1 MVKVVKRINL
11 SQHTLDISTRGVDT
25 GKFDFEEIE
34 DYVTE
39 LANGRKYQYEA
50 IKNIMTYLWSGK
62 YKTVQDLAKQN
73 YQKKE
78 EIQLRF
84 PTEEYFLNMMPLP
97 DRLSGVCHMA
107 TGTGKSYVIFAIAY
121 LSIILGKVKRV
132 LVLGPSSTVI
142 EQGLTDKF
150 KEYLFGEK
158 GIELK
163 EKLPE
168 RYRNIKVEIKNS
180 NEPIEDNCI
189 VIENINAVYGKEN
202 NSIGDTLFNQNE
214 EVLVLSDEVHHAYS
228 HLDFSKPIL
237 TYDFEEGKEGTGEN
251 RDERLWMKFIR
262 EEKKIKRHIGFT
274 GTPYN
279 QNEYFTDVI
288 FNYSIK
294 DAVEEKYIKKINPII
309 HTESDEGD
317 IDITKEQK
325 YEQILMTHFDNK
337 EKYNYGGKVK
347 PITIFINNTQ
357 ATATRNRDEF
367 VKSLAAY
374 LRKNLPEYKEMT
386 VSQLES
392 IAHKKTIL
400 VIANNDSK
408 EYKDQLDKI
417 EETDSSKTGGEVEF
431 IFAVNKLSEG
441 WDVDNVF
448 QIVPTEEKVFN
459 SKLLISQVL
468 GRGLRI
474 PRKISDVE
482 RDQIYPLVTVTNHE
496 KFASYIEEIFN
507 QVTDCDITITSK
519 VYASEVESERAK
531 YNFDLFNINYLS
543 TEKTVEKED
552 TEYTVN
558 RTLVLNPQPEK
569 LHLRVEYISGLKDFS
584 LTKEFVSLDEVV
596 AGVYRKFQNVILE
609 SRIFE
614 ENKELGEDDLFNK
627 DRIREIILNAMQD
640 AGIKNEKLSRENKK
654 VIELYFNQFLPRG
667 RKNILRE
674 RIEGDLIKMNTMD
687 LRKSTTRLGSLDFN
701 TSVFVSEDWEEK
713 LDEENKIVLQELIKA
728 NKQISIEQTGSFTSV
743 DAIYNKDVITTLIPN
758 KRIYTVK
765 SEYFKSPQNLI
776 IANHDPERDFVFQLF
791 GLGEYIDGW
800 VKSPDSDFY
809 SIDYEYWKAGKDR
822 TMRAFNPDFFIKLN
836 LTNYISKVQSAGG
849 NTDKLT
855 KLQDKGVEEII
866 YVIEIKSEDD
876 RDEITNAKDEAGK
889 SHFKG
894 VNKKL
899 EEVNPLNYQNANLR
913 QYYIFELLRPDSYGI
928 WGSQIRY
935 GNLKI

>member
-1 MVKVVKRINL
+1 MPRVVKRINL
-11 SQHTLDISTRGVDT
+11 SQHTLDISTKGVDQS
-25 GKFDFEEIE
+25 KFDFEEIE
-34 DYVTE
+34 DFVTE
-39 LANGRKYQYEA
+39 LVDGREYQHEA
-50 IKNIMTYLWSGK
+50 IKNIMTYLWGGK
-62 YKTVQDLAKQN
+62 YNTVQDLAKQN

-78 EIQLRF
+78 EIQSRF
-84 PTEEYFLNMMPLP
+84 PTEEHFLNMMPLP

-107 TGTGKSYVIFAIAY
+107 TGTGKSYVMFAIAY
-121 LSIILGKVKRV
+121 LSIVLGKVKRV

-158 GIELK
+158 GLELK

-237 TYDFEEGKEGTGEN
+237 SYDFEEGKEGSGDN

-262 EEKKIKRHIGFT
+262 EENDIRRHIGFT

-325 YEQILMTHFDNK
+325 YEQILKTHFDNK
-337 EKYNYGGKVK
+337 KKYNYGGKVK

-357 ATATRNRDEF
+357 AAAERNRDEF
-367 VKSLAAY
+367 VKSFATY
-374 LRKNLPEYKEMT
+374 LKENFSEYKELV

-400 VIANNDSK
+400 VIANNDNK
-408 EYKDQLDKI
+408 EYKEQLEKI
-417 EETDSSKTGGEVEF
+417 EETDPSKIGGEVEF

-474 PRKISDVE
+474 PRKISDIE
-482 RDQIYPLVTVTNHE
+482 RDQLYPMVTVTNHE
-496 KFASYIEEIFN
+496 KFASHIQEIFD

-519 VYASEVESERAK
+519 VYTSDVESERARF
-531 YNFDLFNINYLS
+531 NFDLFNLNYLS

-552 TEYTVN
+552 TEYIVN
-558 RTLVLNPQPEK
+558 RTLVLNPQPEN
-569 LHLRVEYISGLKDFS
+569 LHLRVEYKSGSKDFS

-596 AGVYRKFQNVILE
+596 SGIYRKFQNVILE
-609 SRIFE
+609 SKIFD
-614 ENKELGEDDLFNK
+614 ENKGLTKEDLFNK
-627 DRIREIILNAMQD
+627 ERIREIVLDAMQE
-640 AGIKNEKLSRENKK
+640 AGIDNERISRENKK

-667 RKNILRE
+667 TKNVHRE
-674 RIEGDLIKMNTMD
+674 KIEGDLVEINTSE
-687 LRKSTTRLGSLDFN
+687 LRKSTTRLGYLDFN
-701 TSVFVSEDWEEK
+701 TSVFVAEDWEEK
-713 LDEENKIVLQELIKA
+713 LDEENKIVLQELMKS
-728 NKQISIEQTGSFTSV
+728 NKQMSVEQTGIFTSV
-743 DAIYNKDVITTLIPN
+743 DALYDKDVISTLIPN

-765 SEYFKSPQNLI
+765 NQYFKSPQNLI
-776 IANHDPERDFVFQLF
+776 IVSYNPERDFVFQLF
-791 GLGEYIDGW
+791 GLGKYIESW

-809 SIDYEYWKAGKDR
+809 SMDYEYWKAGKDR
-822 TMRAFNPDFFIKLN
+822 SRRSFNPDFFIKLD
-836 LTNYISKVQSAGG
+836 LTKYLSKVQDAGG
-849 NTDKLT
+849 NTEKIRE
-855 KLQDKGVEEII
+855 LQDKGIDELI
-866 YVIEIKSEDD
+866 YVVEIKGIDD

-889 SHFKG
+889 SHFNAI
-894 VNKKL
+894 NKKL
-899 EEVNPLNYQNANLR
+899 SEVNPINYQDSNVR

-928 WGSQIRY
+928 WRSQIEY
-935 GNLKI
+935 GNLKL

>member
-237 TYDFEEGKEGTGEN
+237 SYDFDEGKEGTGEN

-337 EKYNYGGKVK
+337 DKYNYGGKVK

-482 RDQIYPLVTVTNHE
+482 RDQLYPLVTVTNHE

-569 LHLRVEYISGLKDFS
+569 LHLRVEYKSGSKDFS

-728 NKQISIEQTGSFTSV
+728 NKQISIEQTGIFASV

-776 IANHDPERDFVFQLF
+776 IANHDPERDFVFLLF

-809 SIDYEYWKAGKDR
+809 SINYEYWKAGKDR

-849 NTDKLT
+849 NADKLT

>member
-1 MVKVVKRINL
+1 MAKVVKRINL
-11 SQHTLDISTRGVDT
+11 SQHTLDISTRSVDT
-25 GKFDFEEIE
+25 SKFDFEEIE
-34 DYVTE
+34 DFVTE
-39 LANGRKYQYEA
+39 LVDGREYQYEA
-50 IKNIMTYLWSGK
+50 IKNIMTYLWADK
-62 YKTVQDLAKQN
+62 YNTVQDLAKQN

-78 EIQLRF
+78 EIQSRF
-84 PTEEYFLNMMPLP
+84 PTEEHFLNMMPLP

-121 LSIILGKVKRV
+121 LSIILGKVGRV

-158 GIELK
+158 GLELK

-189 VIENINAVYGKEN
+189 VIENINAVYGKDS
-202 NSIGDTLFNQNE
+202 NSIGDTLFDQNE

-237 TYDFEEGKEGTGEN
+237 SYNFEEGKEGTGDN

-262 EEKKIKRHIGFT
+262 EEKDIRRHIGFT

-294 DAVEEKYIKKINPII
+294 DAVDEKYIKKINPII

-317 IDITKEQK
+317 IEITKEQK
-325 YEQILMTHFDNK
+325 YEQILKTHFDNK
-337 EKYNYGGKVK
+337 RKYNYGGKVK
-347 PITIFINNTQ
+347 PITIFINSTQ
-357 ATATRNRDEF
+357 AAAGRNRDEF
-367 VKSLAAY
+367 VKSFADY
-374 LRKNLPEYKEMT
+374 LHKNSPEYKEMI

-400 VIANNDSK
+400 VISNNDNK
-408 EYKDQLDKI
+408 EYKEELDKI
-417 EETDSSKTGGEVEF
+417 EETDPKKVGGEVEF

-448 QIVPTEEKVFN
+448 QIVPTEERVFN

-474 PRKISDVE
+474 PRKISDLE
-482 RDQIYPLVTVTNHE
+482 RDQLYPLVTVTNHE
-496 KFASYIEEIFN
+496 KFASHIEEIFN

-519 VYASEVESERAK
+519 VYTSEVESERAR

-558 RTLVLNPQPEK
+558 RTLVLNPQQQS
-569 LHLRVEYISGLKDFS
+569 LHLRVEYKSGSKDFS
-584 LTKEFVSLDEVV
+584 LTKEFVSLDEIV
-596 AGVYRKFQNVILE
+596 ASIYRKFQNVILE
-609 SRIFE
+609 SKVFE
-614 ENKELGEDDLFNK
+614 DNQGLSEEDLFSK
-627 DRIREIILNAMQD
+627 DKIRDIILDAMQE
-640 AGIKNEKLSRENKK
+640 AGIEDERISRENKK

-667 RKNILRE
+667 TKNVHRE
-674 RIEGDLIKMNTMD
+674 QVEGDLVEMNTNE
-687 LRKSTTRLGSLDFN
+687 LRKITTRLGSLDFN
-701 TSVFVSEDWEEK
+701 TSVFISEDWEEK
-713 LDEENKIVLQELIKA
+713 LDEENKMVLKELMKS
-728 NKQISIEQTGSFTSV
+728 NKQISIEQTGIFTSV
-743 DAIYNKDVITTLIPN
+743 DALYNKDVMTTLIPN

-765 SEYFKSPQNLI
+765 RNYFKCPQNLI
-776 IANHDPERDFVFQLF
+776 IVSHNPERDFVFQLF
-791 GLGEYIDGW
+791 ALGEYVEGW
-800 VKSPDSDFY
+800 IKSPDSDFY
-809 SIDYEYWKAGKDR
+809 SIGYEYWKAGKDR
-822 TMRAFNPDFFIKLN
+822 TRRAFNPDFFIRLN
-836 LTNYISKVQSAGG
+836 LIKYISKVQDVGG
-849 NTDKLT
+849 DIDKLIE
-855 KLQDKGVEEII
+855 LQDKGVEEII
-866 YVIEIKSEDD
+866 YVIEIKGEDD

-889 SHFKG
+889 SHFVG
-894 VNKKL
+894 VNKKI
-899 EEVNPLNYQNANLR
+899 EKVNPLNYQSANLR

-928 WGSQIRY
+928 WKSQIEY
-935 GNLKI
+935 GNLKL